1 MIIIIIIVI
10 IIRQTQ
16 VLLLLSSLLLL
27 LLLLLL
33 LWFQVGCTYLH
44 TSRNLALFRG
54 VFFCMRC
61 GGWCTEK
68 PVILARACVGNAS
81 AAGRLALRK
90 LEKRLLPGRV
100 WPNGH

>member
-1 MIIIIIIVI
+1 MLVNYIIV
-10 IIRQTQ
+10 QC
-16 VLLLLSSLLLL
+16 SLLLP
-27 LLLLLL
+27 
-33 LWFQVGCTYLH
+33 T
-44 TSRNLALFRG
+44 